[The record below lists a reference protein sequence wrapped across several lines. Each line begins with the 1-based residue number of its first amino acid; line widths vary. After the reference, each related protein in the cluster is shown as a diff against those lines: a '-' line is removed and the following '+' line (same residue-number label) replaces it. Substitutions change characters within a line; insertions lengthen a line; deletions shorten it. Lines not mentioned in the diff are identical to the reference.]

1 MFADLV
7 DTDGTGRSASL
18 MTYEKVSRGV
28 TRPCNVSSK
37 CPKQSPFGTVL
48 RGGGGEDGEAFVP
61 REAGRDTYSCTCL
74 EYRNFFPIRPEGL
87 GIRLH
92 HNYTTIYD
100 HTWNL

>member
-48 RGGGGEDGEAFVP
+48 RGGGGEDGEAFVL
-61 REAGRDTYSCTCL
+61 REAGRAMNMNDLKSGCL
-74 EYRNFFPIRPEGL
+74 DRHRDQNKR
-87 GIRLH
+87 R
-92 HNYTTIYD
+92 
-100 HTWNL
+100 

>member
-48 RGGGGEDGEAFVP
+48 RGGGGEDGEGD
-61 REAGRDTYSCTCL
+61 EAHDEFGGGSER
-74 EYRNFFPIRPEGL
+74 RRRGPGL
-87 GIRLH
+87 RG
-92 HNYTTIYD
+92 T
-100 HTWNL
+100 